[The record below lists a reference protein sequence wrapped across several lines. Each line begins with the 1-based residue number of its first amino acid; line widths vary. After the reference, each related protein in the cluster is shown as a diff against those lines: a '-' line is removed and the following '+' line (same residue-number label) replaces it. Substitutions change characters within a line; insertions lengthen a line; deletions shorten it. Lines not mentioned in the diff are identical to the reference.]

1 MYLNESRKPPSNIEE
16 YRKKLIVSFVVY
28 VFTKVVVSLQLKLS
42 LASNRMYLA
51 CLRHEAKHRDEQRAA
66 VYSHHP
72 PYNLSSF
79 E

>member
-1 MYLNESRKPPSNIEE
+1 MYLKESRKPPTNIEE
-16 YRKKLIVSFVVY
+16 YRKKLIVSFVVS

-51 CLRHEAKHRDEQRAA
+51 CLRHEGKHRDEQRA